1 METNELI
8 AIVGGSLAGLV
19 VILIVLAVIIYCACG
34 KRKRRDD
41 KHRRLTHNQSQDTS
55 LGKSSKYGNGIDP
68 RMEHPPSLPKVG
80 SNGLWMGAN
89 PAMYAPGKPYY
100 NDNRRP
106 QNSMMR
112 ATSEDRLSPRY
123 NRQLHRLNN
132 KDREIRSGSLQR
144 YPYYHDSYKFYYPYM
159 VYQGNHPHIYHSQQV
174 PSSYE
179 AFGRLPRSNSYMELY
194 PSSPYAGYPSSG
206 YGGVRDS
213 RAVLVEYPD
222 DSDHV
227 YDPYR
232 DVFDD
237 RKRGGKKV
245 QRTHS
250 DLTGTKR
257 KKRERKYDSPY
268 DLESRPSN
276 RDKKEGSDHRQKGSV
291 DGRLPRTTSA
301 EIHEKHQS
309 RDHQHR
315 EMRQSMNGVRND
327 NIKET
332 KTEVS
337 EQELS
342 QTDSAKLRAMQDK
355 SKDHVDGKPV
365 STQWN
370 NNKEDLKLNLPK
382 DSDEEEVVVKH
393 YEYNGHIRRDNS
405 SDRRDYPGGKVNGST
420 FVSVTVRPEMHD
432 RNGYDNPVFSEE
444 EPVSSRVSG
453 KGRARSDSNT
463 DGKQVSAAFD
473 FLNNYLSDDEG
484 TEYLGSRSHSPVPL

>member
-112 ATSEDRLSPRY
+112 ATSEDRLSP
-123 NRQLHRLNN
+123 
-132 KDREIRSGSLQR
+132 
-144 YPYYHDSYKFYYPYM
+144 PYM

-206 YGGVRDS
+206 YGGVRDFYPLRTFHS

>member
-41 KHRRLTHNQSQDTS
+41 KHRRLAHNQSQDTS
-55 LGKSSKYGNGIDP
+55 LSKSSKYGNGIEA
-68 RMEHPPSLPKVG
+68 RMEPSLPKVG
-80 SNGLWMGAN
+80 SNGLWMGGN
-89 PAMYAPGKPYY
+89 PSMYAPGKPYF
-100 NDNRRP
+100 NDSRRP
-106 QNSMMR
+106 PNSIMR
-112 ATSEDRLSPRY
+112 ATSEDRLSP
-123 NRQLHRLNN
+123 
-132 KDREIRSGSLQR
+132 
-144 YPYYHDSYKFYYPYM
+144 PYM
-159 VYQGNHPHIYHSQQV
+159 VYQGNAHIYHSQQV
-174 PSSYE
+174 PSTYE
-179 AFGRLPRSNSYMELY
+179 GYGRLPRSNSYMELY

-222 DSDHV
+222 DSDPF

-237 RKRGGKKV
+237 RKRGKKV

-257 KKRERKYDSPY
+257 KKRERKYESPY
-268 DLESRPSN
+268 DLDSRPSN
-276 RDKKEGSDHRQKGSV
+276 RDKKEGSEHRQKGSV

-309 RDHQHR
+309 RDHKHR
-315 EMRQSMNGVRND
+315 EMRHSMNGVRND
-327 NIKET
+327 NKET

-355 SKDHVDGKPV
+355 SKDHVDGGKPV
-365 STQWN
+365 ATQWN
-370 NNKEDLKLNLPK
+370 NNKEELKLNLPK

-405 SDRRDYPGGKVNGST
+405 SDRREYPGSKVNGST
-420 FVSVTVRPEMHD
+420 FVSVTVKPDLHE

-444 EPVSSRVSG
+444 EPVSSRMSG

-484 TEYLGSRSHSPVPL
+484 TEYLGSRSHSPVPI

>member
-1 METNELI
+1 M
-8 AIVGGSLAGLV
+8 
-19 VILIVLAVIIYCACG
+19 
-34 KRKRRDD
+34 
-41 KHRRLTHNQSQDTS
+41 
-55 LGKSSKYGNGIDP
+55 
-68 RMEHPPSLPKVG
+68 
-80 SNGLWMGAN
+80 
-89 PAMYAPGKPYY
+89 
-100 NDNRRP
+100 
-106 QNSMMR
+106 
-112 ATSEDRLSPRY
+112 
-123 NRQLHRLNN
+123 
-132 KDREIRSGSLQR
+132 
-144 YPYYHDSYKFYYPYM
+144 
-159 VYQGNHPHIYHSQQV
+159 
-174 PSSYE
+174 
-179 AFGRLPRSNSYMELY
+179 
-194 PSSPYAGYPSSG
+194 
-206 YGGVRDS
+206 
-213 RAVLVEYPD
+213 EYPD

-327 NIKET
+327 NNKET
-332 KTEVS
+332 KTEVN

-463 DGKQVSAAFD
+463 DGEAFSSFVTFSQERYTF
-473 FLNNYLSDDEG
+473 FLIFYHVRNF
-484 TEYLGSRSHSPVPL
+484 

>member
-1 METNELI
+1 M
-8 AIVGGSLAGLV
+8 
-19 VILIVLAVIIYCACG
+19 
-34 KRKRRDD
+34 
-41 KHRRLTHNQSQDTS
+41 
-55 LGKSSKYGNGIDP
+55 
-68 RMEHPPSLPKVG
+68 
-80 SNGLWMGAN
+80 
-89 PAMYAPGKPYY
+89 
-100 NDNRRP
+100 
-106 QNSMMR
+106 
-112 ATSEDRLSPRY
+112 
-123 NRQLHRLNN
+123 
-132 KDREIRSGSLQR
+132 
-144 YPYYHDSYKFYYPYM
+144 
-159 VYQGNHPHIYHSQQV
+159 
-174 PSSYE
+174 
-179 AFGRLPRSNSYMELY
+179 
-194 PSSPYAGYPSSG
+194 
-206 YGGVRDS
+206 
-213 RAVLVEYPD
+213 EYPD

-268 DLESRPSN
+268 DLESRPTN

-309 RDHQHR
+309 RDHKHR

-327 NIKET
+327 NNKET

-393 YEYNGHIRRDNS
+393 YEYNGHIRRDDS

-463 DGKQVSAAFD
+463 DGEAFSSFVTFSQERYTFFFNLLSCAQ
-473 FLNNYLSDDEG
+473 FLNFVCISMNFFPNTICVIDD
-484 TEYLGSRSHSPVPL
+484 TCK